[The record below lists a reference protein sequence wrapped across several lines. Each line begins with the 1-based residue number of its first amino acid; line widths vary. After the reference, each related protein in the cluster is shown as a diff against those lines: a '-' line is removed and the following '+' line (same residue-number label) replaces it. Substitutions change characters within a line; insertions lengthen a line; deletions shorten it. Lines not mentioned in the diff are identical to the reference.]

1 MEVETTSDGETAD
14 LGQAG
19 EQGGTPSVLALRDVI
34 AVGSKVQRVVARR
47 AGLSESELVALQHL
61 IEGARGPAEVA
72 RLLEVSTAASTGIVD
87 RLVSHGHVERR
98 AHPDDRRR
106 TDVHVTPSGRAEV
119 FAHLAPMF
127 LGLRAVDA
135 EFDEDERAVVAR
147 YLTKATRVF
156 ESVITPPAA
165 GDG

>member
-1 MEVETTSDGETAD
+1 MAD
-14 LGQAG
+14 VDQTR

-47 AGLSESELVALQHL
+47 AGLSESELVTLQHL

-87 RLVSHGHVERR
+87 RLVSHGHVERH
-98 AHPDDRRR
+98 ANPDDRRR
-106 TDVHVTPSGRAEV
+106 TDLYVTPSGRAEV

-127 LGLRAVDA
+127 QGLRAVDA
-135 EFDEDERAVVAR
+135 EFDEDERVVVAR
-147 YLTKATRVF
+147 YLTKAAAVF
-156 ESVITPPAA
+156 EAVITPPAVDP
-165 GDG
+165 G

>member
-1 MEVETTSDGETAD
+1 MSIRPVSRGV
-14 LGQAG
+14 L
-19 EQGGTPSVLALRDVI
+19 PSVLALRDVI

-47 AGLSESELVALQHL
+47 AGLSESELVTLQHL

-87 RLVSHGHVERR
+87 RLVSHGHVERH
-98 AHPDDRRR
+98 ANPDDRRR
-106 TDVHVTPSGRAEV
+106 TDLYVTPSGRAEV

-147 YLTKATRVF
+147 YLTKAAAVF
-156 ESVITPPAA
+156 ESVITPPAVDP
-165 GDG
+165 G